1 MNCEELVHYL
11 SDYIDRG
18 LSEELAAEARAHLAS
33 CHNCHVILNTTQ
45 KTITLFREC
54 EVRVIP
60 AERKEAL
67 FQALQQAFSE
77 RR

>member
-1 MNCEELVHYL
+1 MNCEELVRYL

-18 LSEELAAEARAHLAS
+18 LTEELEAEARAHLAS
-33 CHNCHVILNTTQ
+33 CPNCHVVLNTTQ
-45 KTITLFREC
+45 KTISLFREC
-54 EVRVIP
+54 EVRFIP

-67 FQALQQAFSE
+67 FQALQQALSA